1 MSLKPTRNNPNPIEF
16 KKEIEMIQFKREPND
31 GNNNEKIIQ
40 LESENVT
47 LKSKINDLNEII
59 KNQSNEITGLKLK
72 INKYKTAY

>member
-40 LESENVT
+40 LESENK
-47 LKSKINDLNEII
+47 LFIYSSFMCLILAEIM
-59 KNQSNEITGLKLK
+59 Q
-72 INKYKTAY
+72 